1 MKASFEHTI
10 LLGPQA
16 YIHPITPITQPQK
29 LESQH
34 LCHLQ
39 KNFPANKTL
48 KFSYFLRLADRT
60 SLQRGQQRQKQRR
73 NTEENS

>member
-16 YIHPITPITQPQK
+16 YIHPITPITQRQK

-39 KNFPANKTL
+39 KKFPANKTL

-60 SLQRGQQRQKQRR
+60 IERGQQRQKQRR